1 MTTLAAERTDSLRST
16 GHPLAWWAW
25 AAGCAVA
32 ASRVGNP
39 VVLVLLLLAVVLV
52 ALARRPAGPWHR
64 ALEAG
69 LLLGAVVVLVRTG
82 FYLLLGLPDSSPVLV
97 TLPTIELP
105 AWFSNVSLLGEVH
118 VAGLVQAAVA
128 GLALAVLIV
137 TVGAV
142 NAVASPRRA
151 LRSLPASL
159 HHLGS
164 AAVIAVSAAP
174 QLLTAARRV
183 RRAQR
188 LRGQPARGLRGL
200 AATLIPVL
208 AGALDQA
215 LDLAASMDSRGYA
228 RAQRG
233 GSRLVGAA
241 LVIALLAAAAGGYGL
256 LAATGATTL
265 SAVLLAGGVLLAVG
279 ASVLA
284 SRSVRRTRYRA
295 EPWGWPETVITTCG
309 VLAAATAW
317 VGVILDPAG
326 LGPWR
331 LSTGWPGLPLL
342 ALGILAA
349 AAVPA
354 FLPDREGR

>member
-1 MTTLAAERTDSLRST
+1 MTTLAAEHTDSLRST

-69 LLLGAVVVLVRTG
+69 LVLGAVVVLVRTG
-82 FYLLLGLPDSSPVLV
+82 FYVLLGLPDSSPVLV
-97 TLPTIELP
+97 TLPVIDLP
-105 AWFSNVSLLGEVH
+105 AWFTNVSLLGEVH
-118 VAGLVQAAVA
+118 VAGLVQAAIA

-142 NAVASPRRA
+142 NSVASPRRA

-174 QLLTAARRV
+174 QLLTAVRRV

-188 LRGQPARGLRGL
+188 LRGQPSRGLRGL

-241 LVIALLAAAAGGYGL
+241 LIVALLAAAGGGYGL
-256 LAATGATTL
+256 LAATGATAL
-265 SAVLLAGGVLLAVG
+265 SAVLLAVGLVLAVG

-284 SRSVRRTRYRA
+284 GASVRRTRYRP

-309 VLAAATAW
+309 VLAAALAW
-317 VGVILDPAG
+317 AGVQLDPAG
-326 LGPWR
+326 LGTWR
-331 LSTGWPGLPLL
+331 ASTGWPGLPLL

-354 FLPDREGR
+354 LLPDREGR